1 MNHWTD
7 LSIAY
12 ASQRSYLDDLFQLYP
27 TIPEGIRDV
36 DGAKWD
42 RIEAAFHAHS
52 CDDLIKEL
60 LALPLLPVKDSYVAY
75 LKRDPSAIDRN
86 PKTIARLCGRLYEI
100 GLPKL
105 YERCTEPK
113 ETNRQIGPLFRR
125 RLNSGALGVR
135 PVSGDEMLATTGNA
149 ILGG

>member
-1 MNHWTD
+1 MTYWTD
-7 LSIAY
+7 LSVAY

-36 DGAKWD
+36 DSVRWE
-42 RIEAAFHAHS
+42 RIEAAFRSQA
-52 CDDLIKEL
+52 CDTLIKEL
-60 LALPLLPVKDSYVAY
+60 LALPLFPVKDSYVAY
-75 LKRDPSAIDRN
+75 LKRDHSAISRN

-125 RLNSGALGVR
+125 RLESGALGLV
-135 PVSGDEMLATTGNA
+135 PVTASQMLATTGDA
-149 ILGG
+149 ILAG

>member
-1 MNHWTD
+1 MNYWTD
-7 LSIAY
+7 LSVTY

-36 DGAKWD
+36 DAVKWQ
-42 RIEAAFHAHS
+42 RIEAAFQSRS
-52 CDDLIKEL
+52 CDALIKEL
-60 LALPLLPVKDSYVAY
+60 LALPLFPVKDSYVAY

-113 ETNRQIGPLFRR
+113 ETNRQFGPLFRR
-125 RLNSGALGVR
+125 RLNSGALGLL
-135 PVSGDEMLATTGNA
+135 PVSGDEMLASSGNA
-149 ILGG
+149 VHGG